1 MESNNYSNRPQKKS
15 NLSGVAVFLICIGS
29 LFLLFNLNILPNTL
43 RPIILSWQM
52 LLIILGI
59 WNMTSK
65 KNPTAGIIMIV
76 FGAFFLYPKIG
87 ILLPYSIFNLNISTF
102 WPVMLII
109 IGLVLIANHNKKSS
123 ERKRLNR
130 TQFNSQ
136 TDDSDRTAYL
146 DKSIMFNSSEQIILS
161 QNFKGG
167 DANIMFGELI
177 IDLRKAKLAEGN
189 YLLELNA
196 MFGSMAVYVPTDWTV
211 EVQGSSFLGSFDD
224 KRYAMNTENIASG
237 SILVIKGNTMF
248 ASIDIKN

>member
-15 NLSGVAVFLICIGS
+15 NFSGFAVFLICIGS
-29 LFLLFNLNILPNTL
+29 LFLLFNLNILPNIL

-52 LLIILGI
+52 LLIGLGI
-59 WNMTSK
+59 WSLTTK
-65 KNPTAGIIMIV
+65 KNSTAGIIMIV
-76 FGAFFLYPKIG
+76 FGVFFLYPKLG
-87 ILLPYSIFNLNISTF
+87 ILFPFSIFNFNISTF
-102 WPVMLII
+102 WPVALII

-123 ERKRLNR
+123 QRRYEDRIKFDN
-130 TQFNSQ
+130 Q

-146 DKSIMFNSSEQIILS
+146 DKSIIFNGSEQIILS

-167 DANIMFGELI
+167 DANVMFGELI
-177 IDLRKAKLAEGN
+177 IDLRKAKLAKGN

-196 MFGSMAVYVPTDWTV
+196 MFGSIVVYIPIDWVV

-224 KRYAMNTENIASG
+224 KRYAMNTENTASG
-237 SILVIKGNTMF
+237 SRLVIKGSTMF